1 MHKNP
6 NCEYLPQNWILIAGT
21 VQIDKTP
28 IQNHIVELFHC
39 AVMRGSRIEY
49 FCAHAQRIE
58 IYIFRL
64 LLKW

>member
-28 IQNHIVELFHC
+28 IQNHIVELFH
-39 AVMRGSRIEY
+39 
-49 FCAHAQRIE
+49 
-58 IYIFRL
+58 
-64 LLKW
+64 